1 MNIKPDMNT
10 MKNIAYQIN
19 SRPLPQI
26 PLSNSSEP
34 CLLLPQVENSLL
46 KNNFHIYSE
55 EILRKLKEGE
65 QKHQVKDK
73 KEKGKKSNLSRKRV
87 SLMRSNQ
94 EDETTAV
101 NKKSLIEE
109 NKDDEVSHVEKEP
122 TIIKSNYEEDE
133 DDENNDLNLNLPLV
147 EDDYDF

>member
-1 MNIKPDMNT
+1 
-10 MKNIAYQIN
+10 
-19 SRPLPQI
+19 
-26 PLSNSSEP
+26 
-34 CLLLPQVENSLL
+34 
-46 KNNFHIYSE
+46 
-55 EILRKLKEGE
+55 
-65 QKHQVKDK
+65 
-73 KEKGKKSNLSRKRV
+73 
-87 SLMRSNQ
+87 MRSNQ